1 MTVADRWEQL
11 SERARAVIGRPLP
24 PPGASG
30 SPEFDELMR
39 QLKEADPA
47 LFREVLDTVTGGV
60 TLPAEKEAA
69 QEHQRQRILSTILSP
84 FRRPDGLRTGRH
96 RRNTT
101 ALLYVF
107 AAGVVALA
115 VFTQSARLPSA
126 DRQAGAPTATPSP
139 QATSPSPLQPAGPEA
154 PAPPPQTAEQPSG
167 VATQTP
173 QPGTPPSAAPNAP
186 IAVAPPLPPAA
197 PEPDIRQLPPAPP
210 ASVAP
215 AQQAQEPVL
224 YRARQAAQTDGAVSA
239 VLFRGQPQPQQAQ
252 PGSHL
257 AFKAEQPHRQSQP
270 QSAVLF
276 RATQGGQVAAG
287 QAQTGAQQGPPEA
300 PADQGA
306 AQKGPSLH
314 VGQVFQ
320 ARLALPISVSPA
332 WGAVPALA
340 EVTDGPLAGSLL
352 WGQAR
357 MARDGSVEISFSQ
370 VIGQSGRSSPF
381 NGVAYD
387 PVAGKPALSGQVRT
401 VMPNMTQTILSSSLQ
416 AASEYFKARVQSQSV
431 TITNGFVTV
440 QQQAPNFWDVYS
452 QSLAQAMT
460 PQTPQGSGPV
470 VVAHLPK
477 GTVISVI
484 AMSDFSGGGT

>member
-11 SERARAVIGRPLP
+11 SERARAVIGRTLP

-39 QLKEADPA
+39 QLKDADPA

-60 TLPAEKEAA
+60 ALPAEKEAA

-96 RRNTT
+96 RKNTT

-115 VFTQSARLPSA
+115 LFTQSARPPSTGK
-126 DRQAGAPTATPSP
+126 QAVAPTATPTP
-139 QATSPSPLQPAGPEA
+139 QTVSRAPVPPQSTPAPVPPPAAERPDAATTRVPQVSASPSSAPREPA
-154 PAPPPQTAEQPSG
+154 
-167 VATQTP
+167 
-173 QPGTPPSAAPNAP
+173 
-186 IAVAPPLPPAA
+186 AVDLPLPPVA
-197 PEPDIRQLPPAPP
+197 PEPEARQAPPAPP
-210 ASVAP
+210 AAAAP
-215 AQQAQEPVL
+215 PQQAVL
-224 YRARQAAQTDGAVSA
+224 YRARQATQADNAGSA
-239 VLFRGQPQPQQAQ
+239 VLFRGRPQPQQAQ
-252 PGSHL
+252 AGSHL
-257 AFKAEQPHRQSQP
+257 AFKAEEAGQPQGQP

-276 RATQGGQVAAG
+276 RATQGGQVAPG

-300 PADQGA
+300 PVDQSA
-306 AQKGPSLH
+306 AQKGPAVH

-340 EVTDGPLAGSLL
+340 EVTDGPLAGALL

-357 MARDGSVEISFSQ
+357 MARDGSVEISFNQ
-370 VIGQSGRSSPF
+370 VIGENGRSSPF

-440 QQQAPNFWDVYS
+440 QQREPNFWDVYS

-460 PQTPQGSGPV
+460 PQTPHGSGPV

-484 AMSDFSGGGT
+484 AMSDFSGGRP